1 MITGRMKGQGDPDA
15 IEAILTIVVLLI
27 FLPAFFQIFNSISNE
42 DEIDKLEQ
50 ENQRLQERINNLQQT
65 VNRLNQTNQELRD
78 QLEEL
83 NQTENNSTP
92 GNNGNNTETEVV
104 YESSPPDIYFYL
116 FLSIS
121 FVLGLS
127 LNFTLFGMEG
137 LIELG
142 SRDEVKSKENKSESD
157 NEGEEETKDEEGS

>member
-1 MITGRMKGQGDPDA
+1 MITGSMKGQGDP
-15 IEAILTIVVLLI
+15 IEAVLTIVVLLI
-27 FLPAFFQIFNSISNE
+27 FLPAFLQVFNSISNE

-50 ENQRLQERINNLQQT
+50 ENQKLQERIDRLQQT
-65 VNRLNQTNQELRD
+65 VNELNQTNQELRN

-83 NQTENNSTP
+83 NQTENNSTS
-92 GNNGNNTETEVV
+92 GNNGNNTQTEVV

-121 FVLGLS
+121 FVIGLS

-142 SRDEVKSKENKSESD
+142 SRREEEENEGSKSESD
-157 NEGEEETKDEEGS
+157 TEEEVDDRDEES